1 VNWWSGLQAIFKTV
15 SEILSAGIAIT
26 AFALLLYALTFN
38 QKDRIARSFTLI
50 LICVVTVF
58 AADALGSTATKPG
71 DIELWLRIQWIG
83 ILYLPP
89 TYLQFSDAILST
101 TGKPSK
107 GKRRWSIRITYL
119 ISSFFLITIPLNL
132 FLGPLVINDEP
143 AAFLQATLLTN
154 MFSLYYG
161 LSMVASWINFTRA
174 YQRTTT
180 PTTRR
185 RMFYL
190 ITGALAPAL
199 GSFPYLL
206 YGSSFASEHAFIFWI
221 VVMISNTLVGG
232 LIVMMSYSISF
243 FGVNWPDR
251 VVKRR
256 LFKWIMRGP
265 VTAIVALGITTI
277 IRRGGSF
284 FGIEYSALVP
294 ITMALSI
301 LMMEFVITLFSPVWE
316 KWIFSTID
324 QEEVDLITDLSDRL
338 MTRNDLKQFL
348 EAVLAAVGD
357 RFQSKSVFIAAF
369 ENNALTMV
377 VSQGDTGFL
386 EENHLEE
393 NILPVMANYGTRTDV
408 FRWGNYL
415 LMPLFER
422 ENEERILLGILG
434 IEQDPS
440 IEFDTDE
447 KQVLV
452 LLSNRIV
459 LALIN
464 RNLQT
469 EVFKKAKELNPQFEQ
484 FQKMRAES
492 RFPSVDELTET
503 DFTVSDDLSN
513 WVKDALTHFWGGP
526 KLSESPLLELNI
538 VKKALEENRQNP
550 TNALRAVLK
559 SAIDSVKPAGDRKF
573 TGEWI
578 LYNILEMKFLQG
590 KRVREVA
597 LKLAMSEAD
606 LYRKQRVAIETVA
619 SAIMEMEN
627 HVEADEA
634 HNVQRIL
641 PD

>member
-206 YGSSFASEHAFIFWI
+206 YGSSFASEHAFFFWI

-316 KWIFSTID
+316 KYIFSTID

-422 ENEERILLGILG
+422 ENEERVLLGILG

>member
-1 VNWWSGLQAIFKTV
+1 MNWWNGLQAIFRTI

-26 AFALLLYALTFN
+26 AFALLLFALTFN

-71 DIELWLRIQWIG
+71 DIEFWLRIQWIG

-89 TYLQFSDAILST
+89 TYLQFSDAILAT

-119 ISSFFLITIPLNL
+119 ISSFFLITIPFNL

-154 MFSLYYG
+154 LFSLYYG
-161 LSMVASWINFTRA
+161 LSMVASWINFSRA

-277 IRRGGSF
+277 IRRGGSL

-301 LMMEFVITLFSPVWE
+301 LTMEFIITLFSPIWE
-316 KWIFSTID
+316 RWIFSTVD
-324 QEEVDLITDLSDRL
+324 QEEVDIITDLSDRL

-369 ENNALTMV
+369 ENDALTMV

-415 LMPLFER
+415 LMPLFEK
-422 ENEERILLGILG
+422 ENEERVLLGILG
-434 IEQDPS
+434 IEQDPT
-440 IEFDTDE
+440 IEFDSDE

-503 DFTVSDDLSN
+503 DFTVPDDMSN
-513 WVKDALTHFWGGP
+513 WVRDALTHFWGGP

-538 VKKALEENRQNP
+538 VKKALDENRQNP

-619 SAIMEMEN
+619 STIMEMEN
-627 HVEADEA
+627 QSEVAEA
-634 HNVQRIL
+634 HNVQRVM

>member
-1 VNWWSGLQAIFKTV
+1 MNWWNGLQAIFRTI

-26 AFALLLYALTFN
+26 AFALLLFALTFN

-58 AADALGSTATKPG
+58 AADALGSTAVKPG
-71 DIELWLRIQWIG
+71 DIEFWLRIQWIG

-89 TYLQFSDAILST
+89 TYLQFSDAILAT

-119 ISSFFLITIPLNL
+119 ISSFFLITIRFNL

-143 AAFLQATLLTN
+143 AAFLQATRSTN
-154 MFSLYYG
+154 LFSLYYG
-161 LSMVASWINFTRA
+161 LSMVASWINFSRA

-221 VVMISNTLVGG
+221 VVMISNALVGG

-277 IRRGGSF
+277 IRRGGSL

-301 LMMEFVITLFSPVWE
+301 LTMEYFITLFSPVWE
-316 KWIFSTID
+316 RWIFSTVD
-324 QEEVDLITDLSDRL
+324 QEEVDIITDLSDRL

-369 ENNALTMV
+369 ENDALTMV

-415 LMPLFER
+415 LMPLFEK
-422 ENEERILLGILG
+422 ENEERVLLGILG
-434 IEQDPS
+434 IEQDPT
-440 IEFDTDE
+440 IEFD
-447 KQVLV
+447 
-452 LLSNRIV
+452 
-459 LALIN
+459 
-464 RNLQT
+464 
-469 EVFKKAKELNPQFEQ
+469 
-484 FQKMRAES
+484 
-492 RFPSVDELTET
+492 LT
-503 DFTVSDDLSN
+503 
-513 WVKDALTHFWGGP
+513 
-526 KLSESPLLELNI
+526 
-538 VKKALEENRQNP
+538 
-550 TNALRAVLK
+550 K
-559 SAIDSVKPAGDRKF
+559 SKS
-573 TGEWI
+573 W
-578 LYNILEMKFLQG
+578 YC
-590 KRVREVA
+590 
-597 LKLAMSEAD
+597 
-606 LYRKQRVAIETVA
+606 
-619 SAIMEMEN
+619 
-627 HVEADEA
+627 
-634 HNVQRIL
+634 
-641 PD
+641 

>member
-1 VNWWSGLQAIFKTV
+1 VNWWSGLQAIFRTV

-26 AFALLLYALTFN
+26 AFALLLFALTFN
-38 QKDRIARSFTLI
+38 QKDRIARSFTFI

-89 TYLQFSDAILST
+89 TYLHFSDAILAT

-119 ISSFFLITIPLNL
+119 ISTFFLITIPLNL

-143 AAFLQATLLTN
+143 AAFLQATILTN
-154 MFSLYYG
+154 LFSLYYA
-161 LSMVASWINFTRA
+161 LSMVASWINFSRA

-206 YGSSFASEHAFIFWI
+206 YGSSFASDHAFIFWI
-221 VVMISNTLVGG
+221 VVMVSNTLVGG

-277 IRRGGSF
+277 IRRGGSL
-284 FGIEYSALVP
+284 FGIEYSALIP

-301 LMMEFVITLFSPVWE
+301 LMMEFLITLFSPVWE
-316 KWIFSTID
+316 KWIFSTND
-324 QEEVDLITDLSDRL
+324 QEEVDIITDLSDRL

-369 ENNALTMV
+369 ENDALTMV

-393 NILPVMANYGTRTDV
+393 NILPVVANYGTRTDV

-415 LMPLFER
+415 LMPLFDNEK
-422 ENEERILLGILG
+422 EERILLGILG

-440 IEFDTDE
+440 FEFDEDE

-452 LLSNRIV
+452 LLSKRIV

-484 FQKMRAES
+484 FQKMRAGS

-503 DFTVSDDLSN
+503 DFTVPDDLSN

-538 VKKALEENRQNP
+538 VKKALDENKQNP

-559 SAIDSVKPAGDRKF
+559 AAIDSVKPVGDRKF

-619 SAIMEMEN
+619 STIMEMEN
-627 HVEADEA
+627 HAEAPEA
-634 HNVQRIL
+634 YNVQR
-641 PD
+641 DSKE

>member
-154 MFSLYYG
+154 TFSLYYG

>member
-154 MFSLYYG
+154 LFSLYYG

-206 YGSSFASEHAFIFWI
+206 YGSSFASEHAFFFWI

>member
-1 VNWWSGLQAIFKTV
+1 MNWWSGLQAIFRTV

-71 DIELWLRIQWIG
+71 DIEFWLRIQWIG

-89 TYLQFSDAILST
+89 TYLHFSDAILST

-143 AAFLQATLLTN
+143 AAFLRATLLTN
-154 MFSLYYG
+154 LFSLYYG
-161 LSMVASWINFTRA
+161 LSMVASWINFSRA

-206 YGSSFASEHAFIFWI
+206 YGSSFASDHAFIFWI

-277 IRRGGSF
+277 IRRGGSL

-301 LMMEFVITLFSPVWE
+301 LMMEFLITLFSPIWE
-316 KWIFSTID
+316 KWIFSTVD
-324 QEEVDLITDLSDRL
+324 QEEVDIITDLSDRL

-369 ENNALTMV
+369 ENDALTLV

-415 LMPLFER
+415 LMPLFEQ

-440 IEFDTDE
+440 IEFDADE

-503 DFTVSDDLSN
+503 DFTVPDDMSN

-619 SAIMEMEN
+619 SAIMAMEN
-627 HVEADEA
+627 HSEAAEA
-634 HNVQRIL
+634 HNVQRVM

>member
-1 VNWWSGLQAIFKTV
+1 MNWWSGLQAVFRTV

-58 AADALGSTATKPG
+58 AADALGSTASKPG
-71 DIELWLRIQWIG
+71 DIEFWLRIQWIG

-89 TYLQFSDAILST
+89 TYLQFSDAILAT

-119 ISSFFLITIPLNL
+119 ISSFFLITIPFNL

-143 AAFLQATLLTN
+143 AAFLQATILTN
-154 MFSLYYG
+154 LFSLYYA

-277 IRRGGSF
+277 IRRGGSL
-284 FGIEYSALVP
+284 FGIEYSALIP

-301 LMMEFVITLFSPVWE
+301 LTMEYFITLFSPVWE
-316 KWIFSTID
+316 RWIFSTVD
-324 QEEVDLITDLSDRL
+324 QEEVNIITDLSDRL

-369 ENNALTMV
+369 ENDALTMV

-415 LMPLFER
+415 LMPLFEK
-422 ENEERILLGILG
+422 ENEERVLLGILG

-440 IEFDTDE
+440 IEFDSDE

-503 DFTVSDDLSN
+503 DFTVPDDMSN

-597 LKLAMSEAD
+597 LKLSMSEAD

-619 SAIMEMEN
+619 STIMEMEN
-627 HVEADEA
+627 HSEVAEA
-634 HNVQRIL
+634 HNVQRVM

>member
-206 YGSSFASEHAFIFWI
+206 YGSSFASEHAFFFWI

-316 KWIFSTID
+316 KYIFSTID

-422 ENEERILLGILG
+422 ENEERVLLGILG

-550 TNALRAVLK
+550 TNALRTVLK

>member
-1 VNWWSGLQAIFKTV
+1 MNWWSGLQAIFRTV

-71 DIELWLRIQWIG
+71 DIEFWLRIQWIG

-89 TYLQFSDAILST
+89 TYLQFSDAILAT

-119 ISSFFLITIPLNL
+119 ISSFFLITIPFNL

-143 AAFLQATLLTN
+143 AAFLRATLLTN
-154 MFSLYYG
+154 LFSLYYG

-174 YQRTTT
+174 FQRTTT

-206 YGSSFASEHAFIFWI
+206 YGSSFASDHAFIFWI

-277 IRRGGSF
+277 IRRGGSL

-301 LMMEFVITLFSPVWE
+301 LMMEYFITLFSPVWE
-316 KWIFSTID
+316 KWIFSTVD

-393 NILPVMANYGTRTDV
+393 SILPVMVNYGTRTDV

-415 LMPLFER
+415 LMPLFEK
-422 ENEERILLGILG
+422 ENEERVLLGILG

-440 IEFDTDE
+440 IEFDADE

-503 DFTVSDDLSN
+503 DFTVSDDMSN

-550 TNALRAVLK
+550 TNALRSVLK
-559 SAIDSVKPAGDRKF
+559 SAIESVKPAGDRKF

-634 HNVQRIL
+634 HNVQRVL
-641 PD
+641 PE

>member
-154 MFSLYYG
+154 LFSLYYG

>member
-154 MFSLYYG
+154 TFSLYYG

-316 KWIFSTID
+316 KYIFSTID

-422 ENEERILLGILG
+422 ENEERVLLGILG

>member
-1 VNWWSGLQAIFKTV
+1 MNWWAGLQAIFRVT
-15 SEILSAGIAIT
+15 SEILAAGIAIT

-38 QKDRIARSFTLI
+38 QRDRIARSFTLI

-58 AADALGSTATKPG
+58 AADALGSSASSPQN
-71 DIELWLRIQWIG
+71 IEIWLKIQWVG

-89 TYLQFSDAILST
+89 TYMHFSDAVLST

-119 ISSFFLITIPLNL
+119 ISTLFLLSLPLNI
-132 FLGPLVINDEP
+132 FLGSLVIQDEP
-143 AAFLQATLLTN
+143 AAFLQRTILTDL
-154 MFSLYYG
+154 FSIYYV
-161 LSMVASWINFTRA
+161 LSMIASWINFSRA
-174 YQRTTT
+174 YRRTTT

-206 YGSSFASEHAFIFWI
+206 YGSNFAADHGMVFWI
-221 VVMISNTLVGG
+221 GVLISNILVGG

-265 VTAIVALGITTI
+265 VTAIVALGFTTL
-277 IRRGGSF
+277 IRRGGSLL
-284 FGIEYSALVP
+284 GIEYPALVP

-301 LMMEFVITLFSPVWE
+301 LSMQYLITIFSPFFE
-316 KWIFSTID
+316 KWLFISKD
-324 QEEVDLITDLSDRL
+324 QQEVELITNLSDRL

-348 EAVLAAVGD
+348 EAVLAAISD
-357 RFQSKSVFIAAF
+357 KFQSKSVFIAAF
-369 ENNALTMV
+369 NSEELSMI
-377 VSQGDTGFL
+377 VSHGDTSFL
-386 EENHLEE
+386 DENHLEE
-393 NILPVMANYGTRTDV
+393 NILPAVLNYEKTTEV
-408 FRWGNYL
+408 FRWGNHL
-415 LMPLFER
+415 LLPLFDQG
-422 ENEERILLGILG
+422 NETKALLGILG
-434 IEQDPS
+434 IEQGPA
-440 IEFDTDE
+440 IELDDDD
-447 KQVLV
+447 KQVIL

-459 LALIN
+459 LALKN
-464 RNLQT
+464 RNLQQQ
-469 EVFKKAKELNPQFEQ
+469 VYQIVNNLNPQFLQ

-492 RFPSVDELTET
+492 QFPTIEELTET
-503 DFTVSDDLSN
+503 DFSVPTEISEM
-513 WVKDALTHFWGGP
+513 VKNALTHFWGGP
-526 KLSESPLLELNI
+526 KLAESPLLSLNI
-538 VKKALEENRQNP
+538 VKKLLQDNNQNP

-559 SAIDSVKPAGDRKF
+559 TAIESVKPEGDRKF

-590 KRVREVA
+590 KKVREVA

-619 SAIMEMEN
+619 KAIMDMESTM
-627 HVEADEA
+627 DDGKA
-634 HNVQRIL
+634 H
-641 PD
+641 